1 MKRLRLTP
9 VTNLPL
15 RPSTLKLLQSR
26 GFDTVEELHEAK
38 ASGVSQL
45 AADLGVSGGEAVRI
59 FREVVG
65 VAESSSLSSLSAGA
79 SASAAS
85 ATSGSTSTLAG
96 HNLLLS
102 TAAPSLHPRPKT
114 ASQLLEEHA
123 AGASSGTDS
132 QGQHQ
137 NANGAGP
144 INRHIVT
151 FCRELDQLLGGGVA
165 LNELTEF
172 AGAPGLGKTQLAMQL
187 AVTARLP
194 LNWGGVEGE
203 TLYVD
208 SEGSFSPER
217 CWSMAE
223 ALVSHIRS
231 VHRKRRRDVE
241 VPEWFTPRAILDG
254 IHVIRVHDLAAQ
266 TATLLSLEE
275 RLRQPKA
282 PGGCVRLV
290 VVDSVAFHV
299 RASALMALEKTSTTT
314 LSSRQQHQ
322 KQRSLLVALASHLNQ
337 VASRHTVAVVATNQM
352 TTVKACG
359 STAHPSSSSAAP
371 ASDSFTLVPALGEA
385 WAHAVS
391 NRLVLHQPS
400 HHPSDGAVAAWNAA
414 TAPAQPQQQ
423 QRRTCQLVKS
433 PRLPSGAADLVI
445 LEAGIRGV
453 SHVATSSSSS
463 GGTAGRPQ
471 QQQHRPPPAPS

>member
-9 VTNLPL
+9 ITNLPL
-15 RPSTLKLLQSR
+15 RPSTLKLLQSK

-65 VAESSSLSSLSAGA
+65 AAVDPSLPGA
-79 SASAAS
+79 ATAAITAAS
-85 ATSGSTSTLAG
+85 VGSTSAPAG
-96 HNLLLS
+96 HSTSLPLW
-102 TAAPSLHPRPKT
+102 TAAPSTVRAHARPKT
-114 ASQLLEEHA
+114 ASQLLEEQASGACSGADNQEGGGA
-123 AGASSGTDS
+123 AGG
-132 QGQHQ
+132 
-137 NANGAGP
+137 GAM
-144 INRHIVT
+144 NRHIVT

-165 LNELTEF
+165 LGELTEL

-194 LNWGGVEGE
+194 QSWGGVEGE

-223 ALVSHIRS
+223 SLVSHIRS

-241 VPEWFTPRAILDG
+241 VPPWFTPRAILEG
-254 IHVIRVHDLAAQ
+254 IHVIRVHDEAAQ

-275 RLRQPKA
+275 RLKQR
-282 PGGCVRLV
+282 PGRIRLV

-299 RASALMALEKTSTTT
+299 RASALMAMETSSATTT
-314 LSSRQQHQ
+314 QSSRQQHQ
-322 KQRSLLVALASHLNQ
+322 KQRALLVSQASHLNL
-337 VASRHTVAVVATNQM
+337 VAARHNVAVVATNQM
-352 TTVKACG
+352 TTVKAYSQQQHG
-359 STAHPSSSSAAP
+359 TFPSSTTNLSAASP
-371 ASDSFTLVPALGEA
+371 GPDSFTLVPALGEA

-391 NRLVLHQPS
+391 TRLVLHQPS
-400 HHPSDGAVAAWNAA
+400 HNPSSVTTGR
-414 TAPAQPQQQ
+414 TTTQQ
-423 QRRTCQLVKS
+423 QRRACQLVKS
-433 PRLPSGAADLVI
+433 PRLPSGVADFAV

-453 SHVATSSSSS
+453 SHVAASSNAAS
-463 GGTAGRPQ
+463 GRQQPQ
-471 QQQHRPPPAPS
+471 QHPPPAPS